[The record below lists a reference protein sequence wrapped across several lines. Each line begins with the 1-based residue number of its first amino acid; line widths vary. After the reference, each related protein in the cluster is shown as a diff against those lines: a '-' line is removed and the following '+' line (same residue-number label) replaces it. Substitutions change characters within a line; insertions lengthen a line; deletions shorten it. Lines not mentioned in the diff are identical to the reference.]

1 MIVRGWSNG
10 SRRLSGAGYGL
21 RLSAA
26 DRDQHF
32 RREWTS
38 IQIDLGPHGMTN
50 VALSA
55 SFWRAC
61 TELRSADVGRWLIT
75 QQLAPWPKGAPPHLN
90 LEHLSGTSFRLTNP
104 R

>member
-10 SRRLSGAGYGL
+10 SPRLSGAGYGL

-32 RREWTS
+32 RREWTAVE
-38 IQIDLGPHGMTN
+38 LHLAPYGVTN

-55 SFWRAC
+55 SFWRTC
-61 TELRSADVGRWLIT
+61 TELRSADIGRWLIA

-90 LEHLSGTSFRLTNP
+90 LEHLGDARFRLTNQ

>member
-10 SRRLSGAGYGL
+10 SPRLSGAGCGL

-38 IQIDLGPHGMTN
+38 IEIDLSPYGVTN
-50 VALSA
+50 VALST

-61 TELRSADVGRWLIT
+61 TELRSADVGRWLVAH
-75 QQLAPWPKGAPPHLN
+75 QLAPWQKGAPPHLN
-90 LEHLSGTSFRLTNP
+90 LEHVGGARFHLTSP
-104 R
+104 E